1 MLKIQRSS
9 NGRVIFTLIGRM
21 QAERVAEL
29 EELLQSEAGTRQI
42 VLDLKD
48 LTLVDR
54 EAVRFFERC
63 EKRGIKLENCPA
75 YIREWTTRERRGS

>member
-9 NGRVIFTLIGRM
+9 NGQVVFRIIGRM
-21 QAERVAEL
+21 QAERVADL
-29 EELLQSEAGTRQI
+29 EELLKSEDGARQI

-54 EAVRFFERC
+54 DVVRFFGRC

-75 YIREWTTRERRGS
+75 YIREWITRERGER